1 MTQFLLSFA
10 LIALA
15 LLTIVLRKTYEAVPA
30 KELKR
35 QAQSGDELAK
45 LLYRAVAYRGSLQLL
60 LWTVTVVALAA
71 SFILLSQAAPLPLVF
86 IMEVL
91 TIGSAFIWIPRT
103 DITRFGLRMAIWC
116 TPTVVWLLAHLYPV
130 LRKVQL
136 AAGRQPAVQHTGIY
150 ERADLLAL
158 LDRQSAQPDSRLLA
172 QEITLVKH
180 VLAFSDKHVSDILI
194 PKKKVCAV
202 SEDDTVGPILMGEL
216 HSSGFTVFPV
226 YSGEQERIVGT
237 LFLRDV
243 VNAKEGGSIKAIMRS
258 KVFYVHE
265 EYPLGQMMH
274 AFLKTKSQLF
284 VVVNRFEEYVGI
296 ATVEDMITQILG
308 GKVESAFEQ
317 YDDPSAVIAHI
328 ESRAQTAAKTT
339 P

>member
-15 LLTIVLRKTYEAVPA
+15 LVTIVLLKTYEAVPVR
-30 KELKR
+30 ELKR
-35 QAQSGDELAK
+35 QAQSGDELAR
-45 LLYRAVAYRGSLQLL
+45 LLYRAVAYKGSLQIL
-60 LWTVTVVALAA
+60 LWTTTVVSLAT

-91 TIGSAFIWIPRT
+91 AIGYAFIWIPRT
-103 DITRFGLRMAIWC
+103 DITRLGLRIAIWC

-130 LRKVQL
+130 LRKLSLV
-136 AAGRQPAVQHTGIY
+136 AGRQPALPHTGIY

-158 LDRQSAQPDSRLLA
+158 LDRQSEQPDSRLLA

-180 VLAFSDKHVSDILI
+180 VLEFGDKHVSNILI

-202 SEDDTVGPILMGEL
+202 SEDDTIGPILMGEL

-226 YSGEQERIVGT
+226 YAGNQEKIVGT

-243 VNAKEGGSIKAIMRS
+243 VNAKEGGAIRAIMRP

-308 GKVESAFEQ
+308 GKVESGFEQ
-317 YDDPSAVIAHI
+317 YDDPTAVIAHV
-328 ESRAQTAAKTT
+328 SGMKK
-339 P
+339 